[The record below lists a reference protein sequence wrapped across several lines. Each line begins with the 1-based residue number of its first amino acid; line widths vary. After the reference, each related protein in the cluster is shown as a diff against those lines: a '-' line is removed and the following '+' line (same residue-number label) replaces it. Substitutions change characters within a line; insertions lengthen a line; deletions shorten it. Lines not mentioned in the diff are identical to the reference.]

1 MYQAPDGKH
10 QFANF
15 HAIEDADV
23 CDRRLQHIKGKTS
36 GYLSPM
42 EFEAKAALA

>member
-15 HAIEDADV
+15 RAIEDADV
-23 CDRRLQHIKGKTS
+23 CDHRLQHIKGKTS
-36 GYLSPM
+36 GYLSL